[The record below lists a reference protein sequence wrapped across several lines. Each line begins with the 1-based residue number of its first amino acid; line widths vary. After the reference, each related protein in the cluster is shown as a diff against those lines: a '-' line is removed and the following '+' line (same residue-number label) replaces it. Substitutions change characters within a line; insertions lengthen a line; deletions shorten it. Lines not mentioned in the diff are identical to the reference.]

1 MQIEPDDLP
10 WLIDRPR
17 VTALLAQRWQR
28 RVTTV
33 VAGAGFGKSTAIA
46 LAIRESAADP
56 ERTDHL
62 IRLDA
67 SRGSAAR
74 FTQLLAETLGAE
86 NEGDPERIVAQLADR
101 PGEHCLIF
109 DDVHELPEGSAG
121 RRALAAVLD
130 HLPVNT
136 GLVLLSRT
144 EPPVPLARL
153 RAAGQVIDIT
163 EAELGYD
170 PDELR
175 AVADATGSAVDEL
188 AAAGAWPALVSL
200 IASRGHR
207 GAWEFLA
214 EEVLAELDQPTRDAL
229 AVAAFADGADAAL
242 LHQVAGVEAAPRS
255 IATAVPLTT
264 VDDAGRLVPHA
275 LWSQVLGAVAAPEL
289 LRELVDQLLVREEP
303 FAALRVAVRLG
314 DPKVLATVVRALC
327 AAEFVGFDTA
337 SLSPLLAAAPP
348 GFSELPEG
356 RLLAAILAAHRD
368 PMDEAT
374 RLALTASAREFRKL
388 RLVDCEVVALSE
400 LAMVLRWQARSKR
413 LLLIIRRLFVLAAGG
428 HATAARLASFAR
440 AVIADREGD
449 SEKSLAAV
457 AELRRGHLQDGWIAL
472 VDFVRCHQLL
482 NLGRIR
488 EAYDAAARSRELG
501 LPGFHGGWC
510 SAFSAEWH
518 LGVTRARVDQLPFA
532 DEVPDASPIDQIWIG
547 AWFGAMQAYAGRHEA
562 AARNIA
568 AAERAL
574 HARLD
579 TQLVGFVVWARA
591 AMAVAEHDE
600 PRAREA
606 LRDYLR
612 RHRAGSPL
620 GRRLLVRAPAM
631 AELLLG
637 HELPTGWA
645 QSLSGPWQQAMLEVA
660 IAFRALRAGEPVGA
674 IPEPGLVLC
683 ALPLPWAVEFAARA
697 EQAGHPQAG
706 ALAELILEVSGP
718 AARTEAERHLAP
730 ELQEVASRLF
740 AGSGRS
746 PASTAI
752 ESLTA
757 AERRVLEEVTR
768 GLTNQQIGAQLG
780 ISART
785 VANHLYSAY
794 GKLGAASRT
803 EAALLVRDAARA
815 VGATQVQQD

>member
-1 MQIEPDDLP
+1 MRADPDVLP
-10 WLIDRPR
+10 WLIERPR
-17 VTALLAQRWQR
+17 VIALLAQRWQR

-33 VAGAGFGKSTAIA
+33 VAGAGFGKSTAMA
-46 LAIRESAADP
+46 LAIRESATDP
-56 ERTDHL
+56 DRTDHL

-74 FTQLLAETLGAE
+74 FTQLLAETLGVE
-86 NEGDPERIVAQLADR
+86 NDGDPEHIVTLLGDR
-101 PGEHCLIF
+101 DGEHCLIF
-109 DDVHELPEGSAG
+109 DDVHELPEDSAG
-121 RRALAAVLD
+121 RRALAAVLE

-153 RAAGQVIDIT
+153 RAAGQVTDIT

-170 PDELR
+170 ASELR
-175 AVADATGSAVDEL
+175 AVAEATGSSVEEL
-188 AAAGAWPALVSL
+188 STAGGWPALVSL

-229 AVAAFADGADAAL
+229 AVAAFADGADAQL
-242 LHQVAGVEAAPRS
+242 LHQVAGVETEPRS
-255 IATAVPLTT
+255 IAAAVPLTT
-264 VDDAGRLVPHA
+264 IDAAGRLVPHA
-275 LWSQVLGAVAAPEL
+275 LWAQVLGPVAKPEL
-289 LRELVDQLLVREEP
+289 LRELVEQLLRREEP

-314 DPKVLATVVRALC
+314 DRELFARVVRALC
-327 AAEFVGFDTA
+327 AAEYMGFDTT
-337 SLSPLLAAAPP
+337 SLGRLLAAAPP
-348 GFSELPEG
+348 GFAELPEG
-356 RLLAAILAAHRD
+356 RLLAALHAAHLD
-368 PMDEAT
+368 PMAESS
-374 RLALTASAREFRKL
+374 RVALTASVREFR
-388 RLVDCEVVALSE
+388 RLKAVDCEVVALSE

-440 AVIADREGD
+440 AVVADREGD

-457 AELRRGHLQDGWIAL
+457 AQLRRGHLDDGWIAL

-488 EAYDAAARSRELG
+488 EAHDAATRSKELG
-501 LPGFHGGWC
+501 MPGFHGGWC
-510 SAFSAEWH
+510 SAYSAEWH
-518 LGVTRARVDQLPFA
+518 LGVTPARVDQLPFA
-532 DEVPDASPIDQIWIG
+532 DEVADASPIDQVWIG
-547 AWFGAMQAYAGRHEA
+547 AWFGAMQAYAGRLEA

-574 HARLD
+574 HARID

-600 PRAREA
+600 PRARQA

-612 RHRAGSPL
+612 RHRATSPL
-620 GRRLLVRAPAM
+620 GRRLLARAPAM
-631 AELLLG
+631 VELLRG
-637 HELPTGWA
+637 DELPSGWA
-645 QSLSGPWQQAMLEVA
+645 SPLSGPWQQTMLEVA
-660 IAFRALRAGEPVGA
+660 TALKAFRAGLPVGT
-674 IPEPGLVLC
+674 IPEPGMVLC
-683 ALPLPWAVEFAARA
+683 ALPLPWAVELVARA
-697 EQAGHPQAG
+697 ELAGHPQAA

-718 AARTEAERHLAP
+718 AARTEVDRHLAP
-730 ELQEVASRLF
+730 ELREAASRLF
-740 AGSGRS
+740 AADVRS
-746 PASTAI
+746 PAAAALET
-752 ESLTA
+752 LTA
-757 AERRVLEEVTR
+757 AELRVLEEVTR
-768 GLTNQQIGAQLG
+768 GLTNQQIGVKLG

-794 GKLGAASRT
+794 GKLGVASRT
-803 EAALLVRDAARA
+803 EAALMFSSR
-815 VGATQVQQD
+815 